1 MNKKTLY
8 GVDKK
13 DGAKVWSVWTEGDTV
28 VVEWG
33 KIDGKKQIKK
43 TICKA
48 KNVGR
53 SNETTPEQQATF
65 EAQSKWNKQYDKYYR
80 ETLEEAELLQTEGVM
95 LAEDYSKKPHLL
107 QEEFYVSDKV
117 DGLRIKTVF
126 VNGEPE
132 WHSRGGKTY
141 PVPEHLL
148 PQLKLLHEKAGVEI
162 LDGEGYIHSVKLQK
176 IQSCIKKPNEL
187 TPQVSYEIFD
197 VPMLESPWEERLE
210 HLNSLKRHTE
220 ELSHINVVEQ
230 DLACKDNLSDL
241 LYDALSRGYEGLML
255 RNKECG
261 EYLFQNKRS
270 NDLLKYKIM
279 QDSEAKVIGCVED
292 KNGQGKFKMEW
303 TSPYNNDKV
312 YFELSMNGS
321 HEDNTFEKLSK
332 RIGEWIT
339 FKYQD
344 YTEDGVPTFA
354 RGLHFRK
361 CDVDGNPVE

>member
-1 MNKKTLY
+1 VSKKTLY

-13 DGAKVWSVWTEGDTV
+13 DGAKQWSVWTEGAEV

-33 KIDGKKQIKK
+33 KLDGKLQTKRTK
-43 TICKA
+43 CKP

-53 SNETTPEQQATF
+53 SNETTPEQQALL

-80 ETLEEAELLQTEGVM
+80 ETLEEAEDLETEGVM
-95 LAEDYSKKPHLL
+95 LAEDYSKKPHML
-107 QEEFYVSDKV
+107 QEEFYVSPKL
-117 DGLRIKTVF
+117 DGLRVKTVF

-141 PVPEHLL
+141 PVPEHLI
-148 PQLKLLHEKAGVEI
+148 PQLKLLKERTEVST
-162 LDGEGYIHSVKLQK
+162 LDGEAYIHSVKLQK
-176 IQSCIKKPNEL
+176 IQSCVKKPNSL
-187 TPQVSYEIFD
+187 TPQVTYEIFD
-197 VPMLESPWEERLE
+197 IPMLESPWEERLD
-210 HLNSLKRHTE
+210 HLQSLVRHVE
-220 ELSHINVVEQ
+220 DLPSINIVQQ

-241 LYDALSRGYEGLML
+241 LYDALSKGFEGLML
-255 RNKECG
+255 RNKNGG

-279 QDSEAKVIGCVED
+279 QDSEAKVIDCVED

-303 TSPYNNDKV
+303 TSPINNVKV
-312 YFELSMNGS
+312 YFDLSMNGS
-321 HEDNTFEKLSK
+321 HEDNTYEKLYK
-332 RIGEWIT
+332 RIGEWVN

-354 RGLHFRK
+354 RGLYFRE
-361 CDVDGNPVE
+361 CDANGNPVE